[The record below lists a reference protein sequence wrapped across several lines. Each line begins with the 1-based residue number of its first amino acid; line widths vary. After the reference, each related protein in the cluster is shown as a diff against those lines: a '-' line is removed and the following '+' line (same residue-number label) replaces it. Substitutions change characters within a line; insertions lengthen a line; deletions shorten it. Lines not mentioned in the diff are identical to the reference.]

1 LDFSTLQKYGLKVAL
16 SSLLLVVLLTS
27 FVSSAQEETQEEL
40 LEKRNQLQQN
50 FLSLYDQELY
60 QQSILTASK
69 ILNIT
74 QEIYGPESQ
83 NMVNPLNNL
92 ASSYFMIGDFE
103 QAIKIFLECIALIE
117 SDNIISSDLV
127 SPLVA
132 LGLAFNKSEQ
142 YNEAVKIFNRALH
155 INWVNNGFYNLEQ
168 IKIHDSLTESFIGLT
183 NLEEANHHQSFQL
196 SIYNNHFG
204 KDNIKVD
211 ESLVKLAKW
220 YRRSGQVLSE
230 RLVFKELLSR
240 QSNREKQEPQKLIR
254 TLQGIS
260 FSHRREGISMYD
272 SVSPLKKALNIF
284 TESQNQDL
292 RLKLELLID
301 LGDTYTSYG
310 RVSSA
315 DKAYQDCWQLIEE
328 DSALKPEIEERFSKP
343 VKVRNI
349 FIPEKYPI
357 DRPIDKNK
365 NHKQGF
371 LTVRFDV
378 ETTGKTSKVVIIE
391 SNPSEILDRVA
402 LSAMKNTIYRPIY
415 IDAEAQRSD
424 ELTIRHEFTYQHT
437 MKELSETPPVEP
449 EIEDKPL
456 ENPIA

>member
-1 LDFSTLQKYGLKVAL
+1 MDFSTLQKYGFKIAL
-16 SSLLLVVLLTS
+16 SSLLLVVLITS
-27 FVSSAQEETQEEL
+27 FVSSAQEDTQEEL

-50 FLSLYDQELY
+50 FLSLYDQERY
-60 QQSILTASK
+60 QQSILTASE

-83 NMVNPLNNL
+83 NLVNPLNNL

-103 QAIKIFLECIALIE
+103 QAIKIFIECIDLIE
-117 SDNIISSDLV
+117 SNNIISSDLV

-142 YNEAVKIFNRALH
+142 YNEAVEIFKRALH

-168 IKIHDSLTESFIGLT
+168 INIHDSLTESFIGLK

-196 SIYNNHFG
+196 GIYNNHFG
-204 KDNIKVD
+204 KDSIKVD

-230 RLVFKELLSR
+230 RLVFEELLGR
-240 QSNREKQEPQKLIR
+240 QSNRENQESKKLIN

-272 SVSPLKKALNIF
+272 SVSPLKKALDLFEEN
-284 TESQNQDL
+284 QNQDL
-292 RLKLELLID
+292 RLKLEILID

-315 DKAYQDCWQLIEE
+315 NRAYQDCWQLIEE
-328 DSALKPEIEERFSKP
+328 DSTLKPEIEERFSKP
-343 VKVRNI
+343 VRVRSI
-349 FIPEKYPI
+349 FIPERYPI
-357 DRPIDKNK
+357 DRPIDKNETY
-365 NHKQGF
+365 KQGF

-378 ETTGKTSKVVIIE
+378 EKTGKTNKVSIIE
-391 SNPSEILDRVA
+391 SDPSELLDRA
-402 LSAMKNTIYRPIY
+402 TLSAIKRTIYRPTY
-415 IDAEAQRSD
+415 IEAEAQRS
-424 ELTIRHEFTYQHT
+424 EGLTIRHEFSYRQAVEEFT
-437 MKELSETPPVEP
+437 EPAEPV
-449 EIEDKPL
+449 IEDKPL

>member
-1 LDFSTLQKYGLKVAL
+1 MDFSTLQKYGFKVAL
-16 SSLLLVVLLTS
+16 SSLLLVVLITS
-27 FVSSAQEETQEEL
+27 FVSSAQEETQQEL

-50 FLSLYDQELY
+50 FLSLYDQERY
-60 QQSILTASK
+60 QQSILTASE

-83 NMVNPLNNL
+83 NLVNPLNNL

-103 QAIKIFLECIALIE
+103 QAIKIFIECIDLIE
-117 SDNIISSDLV
+117 SNNIISSDLV

-142 YNEAVKIFNRALH
+142 YNEAVEIFKRALH

-168 IKIHDSLTESFIGLT
+168 INIHDSLTESFIGLK

-196 SIYNNHFG
+196 GIYNNRYG
-204 KDNIKVD
+204 KDSMKVD

-230 RLVFKELLSR
+230 RLVFEELLGR
-240 QSNREKQEPQKLIR
+240 QSNRENQESKKLIN

-272 SVSPLKKALNIF
+272 SVSPLKKALDLFAEN
-284 TESQNQDL
+284 QNQDL
-292 RLKLELLID
+292 RLKLEILID

-315 DKAYQDCWQLIEE
+315 NRAYQDCWQLIEE
-328 DSALKPEIEERFSKP
+328 DSSLRPEIEERFSKP
-343 VKVRNI
+343 VRVRSI
-349 FIPEKYPI
+349 FIPERYPI

-365 NHKQGF
+365 VYEQGF

-378 ETTGKTSKVVIIE
+378 ETTGKTNKVSIIE
-391 SNPSEILDRVA
+391 SDPSELLDRVA
-402 LSAMKNTIYRPIY
+402 LSAIKRTIYRPTY
-415 IDAEAQRSD
+415 IDAEAQRS
-424 ELTIRHEFTYQHT
+424 EGLTIRHEFTYRQAVEEFT
-437 MKELSETPPVEP
+437 EPTEPV
-449 EIEDKPL
+449 IEDKPL

>member
-1 LDFSTLQKYGLKVAL
+1 MQKYEFKVAL
-16 SSLLLVVLLTS
+16 SSLLLVVLITS
-27 FVSSAQEETQEEL
+27 FTSSAQEDTPEEL
-40 LEKRNQLQQN
+40 LEKRNQLQEN
-50 FLSLYDQELY
+50 FLSLYDQERY
-60 QQSILTASK
+60 QQSILTASE

-74 QEIYGPESQ
+74 QEIYGPKSQ
-83 NMVNPLNNL
+83 NLVNPLNNL

-117 SDNIISSDLV
+117 SKNNISSQLV

-132 LGLAFNKSEQ
+132 LGLALNKSEQ
-142 YNEAVKIFNRALH
+142 YNEAVEIFKRALH
-155 INWVNNGFYNLEQ
+155 VNWVNNGFYNLEQ
-168 IKIHDSLTESFIGLT
+168 IDIHDSLTESFIGLK

-196 SIYNNHFG
+196 GIYNNHFG
-204 KDNIKVD
+204 KNSIKID

-230 RLVFKELLSR
+230 RLVFEELLDR
-240 QSNREKQEPQKLIR
+240 QSNRENQESKKLIN

-272 SVSPLKKALNIF
+272 SVSPLKKALDIF
-284 TESQNQDL
+284 AENQNQDL
-292 RLKLELLID
+292 RLKLEILID

-315 DKAYQDCWQLIEE
+315 NRAYQDCWQLIEE
-328 DSALKPEIEERFSKP
+328 DSSLRPEIEERFSKP
-343 VKVRNI
+343 VRVRSI
-349 FIPEKYPI
+349 FIPERYPI

-365 NHKQGF
+365 TYKQGF

-378 ETTGKTSKVVIIE
+378 ETTGKTNKVSIIE
-391 SNPSEILDRVA
+391 SDPSELLDRVA
-402 LSAMKNTIYRPIY
+402 LSAIKKTIYRPTY
-415 IDAEAQRSD
+415 IEAEAQRS
-424 ELTIRHEFTYQHT
+424 EGLTIRHEFSYRQAVEEFTEPT
-437 MKELSETPPVEP
+437 EPV
-449 EIEDKPL
+449 IEDKPL

>member
-1 LDFSTLQKYGLKVAL
+1 MQKYEFKVAL
-16 SSLLLVVLLTS
+16 SSLLLVVLITS
-27 FVSSAQEETQEEL
+27 FTSSAQEDTPEEL

-50 FLSLYDQELY
+50 FLSLYDQERY
-60 QQSILTASK
+60 QQSILTASE

-74 QEIYGPESQ
+74 QEIYGPKSQ
-83 NMVNPLNNL
+83 NLVNPLNNL

-117 SDNIISSDLV
+117 SKNNISSQLV

-132 LGLAFNKSEQ
+132 LGLALNKSEQ
-142 YNEAVKIFNRALH
+142 YNEAVEIFKRALH
-155 INWVNNGFYNLEQ
+155 VNWVNNGFYNLEQ
-168 IKIHDSLTESFIGLT
+168 IDIHDSLTESFIGLK

-196 SIYNNHFG
+196 GIYNNHFG
-204 KDNIKVD
+204 KNSIKID

-230 RLVFKELLSR
+230 RLVFEELLDR
-240 QSNREKQEPQKLIR
+240 QSNRENQESKKLIN

-272 SVSPLKKALNIF
+272 SVSPLKKALDIF
-284 TESQNQDL
+284 AENQNQDL
-292 RLKLELLID
+292 RLKLEILID

-315 DKAYQDCWQLIEE
+315 NRAYQDCWQLIEE
-328 DSALKPEIEERFSKP
+328 DSTLKPEIEERFSKP
-343 VKVRNI
+343 VRVRSI
-349 FIPEKYPI
+349 FIPERYPI

-365 NHKQGF
+365 TYKQGF

-378 ETTGKTSKVVIIE
+378 ETTGKTNKVSIIE
-391 SNPSEILDRVA
+391 SDPSELLDRVA
-402 LSAMKNTIYRPIY
+402 LSAIKRTIYRPTY
-415 IDAEAQRSD
+415 IEAEAQRS
-424 ELTIRHEFTYQHT
+424 EGLTIRHEFSYRQAVEEFTEPT
-437 MKELSETPPVEP
+437 EPV
-449 EIEDKPL
+449 IEDKPL

>member
-1 LDFSTLQKYGLKVAL
+1 MQKYGFKVAL
-16 SSLLLVVLLTS
+16 SSLLLVVLITS
-27 FVSSAQEETQEEL
+27 FVSSAQEDTQEEL

-50 FLSLYDQELY
+50 FLSLYDQERY
-60 QQSILTASK
+60 QQSILTASE

-83 NMVNPLNNL
+83 NLVNPLNNL

-103 QAIKIFLECIALIE
+103 QAIKIFIECIDLIE
-117 SDNIISSDLV
+117 SNNIISSDLV

-142 YNEAVKIFNRALH
+142 YNEAVEIFKRALH

-168 IKIHDSLTESFIGLT
+168 INIHDSLTESFIGLK

-196 SIYNNHFG
+196 GIYNNHFG
-204 KDNIKVD
+204 KDSIKVD

-230 RLVFKELLSR
+230 RLVFEELLGR
-240 QSNREKQEPQKLIR
+240 QSNRENQESKKLIN

-272 SVSPLKKALNIF
+272 SVSPLKKALDLFAEN
-284 TESQNQDL
+284 QNQDL
-292 RLKLELLID
+292 RLKLEILID

-315 DKAYQDCWQLIEE
+315 NRAYQDCWQLIEE
-328 DSALKPEIEERFSKP
+328 DSTLKPEIEERFSKP
-343 VKVRNI
+343 VRVRSI
-349 FIPEKYPI
+349 FIPERYPI

-365 NHKQGF
+365 VYEQGF

-378 ETTGKTSKVVIIE
+378 ETTGKTNKVSIIE
-391 SNPSEILDRVA
+391 SNPSELLDRVA
-402 LSAMKNTIYRPIY
+402 LSAIKRTIYRPTY
-415 IDAEAQRSD
+415 IDAEAQRS
-424 ELTIRHEFTYQHT
+424 EGLTIRHEFTYRQAVEEFT
-437 MKELSETPPVEP
+437 EPTEPV
-449 EIEDKPL
+449 IEDKPL

>member
-1 LDFSTLQKYGLKVAL
+1 MDFSTLQKYGFKVAL
-16 SSLLLVVLLTS
+16 SSLLLVVLITS
-27 FVSSAQEETQEEL
+27 FVSSAQEETQQEL

-50 FLSLYDQELY
+50 FLSLYDQERY
-60 QQSILTASK
+60 QQSILTASE

-83 NMVNPLNNL
+83 NLVNPLNNL

-103 QAIKIFLECIALIE
+103 QAIKIFIECIDLIE
-117 SDNIISSDLV
+117 SNNIISSDLV

-142 YNEAVKIFNRALH
+142 YNEAVEIFKRALH

-168 IKIHDSLTESFIGLT
+168 INIHDSLTESFIGLK

-196 SIYNNHFG
+196 GIYNNHFG
-204 KDNIKVD
+204 KDSIKVD

-230 RLVFKELLSR
+230 RLVFEELLGR
-240 QSNREKQEPQKLIR
+240 QSNRENQESKKLIN

-260 FSHRREGISMYD
+260 YSHRREGISMYD
-272 SVSPLKKALNIF
+272 SVSPLKKALDIF
-284 TESQNQDL
+284 AENQNQDL
-292 RLKLELLID
+292 RLKLEILID

-315 DKAYQDCWQLIEE
+315 NRAYQDCWQLIEE
-328 DSALKPEIEERFSKP
+328 DSTLKPEIEERFSKP
-343 VKVRNI
+343 VRVRSI
-349 FIPEKYPI
+349 FIPERYPI

-365 NHKQGF
+365 VYEQGF

-378 ETTGKTSKVVIIE
+378 ETTGKTNKVSIIE
-391 SNPSEILDRVA
+391 SDPSELLDRVA
-402 LSAMKNTIYRPIY
+402 LSAIKRTIYRPTY
-415 IDAEAQRSD
+415 IDAEAQRS
-424 ELTIRHEFTYQHT
+424 EGLTIRHEFTYRQAVEEFT
-437 MKELSETPPVEP
+437 EPTEPV
-449 EIEDKPL
+449 IEDKPL

>member
-1 LDFSTLQKYGLKVAL
+1 MQKYEFKVAL
-16 SSLLLVVLLTS
+16 SSLLLVVLITS
-27 FVSSAQEETQEEL
+27 FTSSAQEDTPEEL
-40 LEKRNQLQQN
+40 LEKRNQLQEN
-50 FLSLYDQELY
+50 FLSLYDQERY
-60 QQSILTASK
+60 QQSILTASE

-74 QEIYGPESQ
+74 QEIYGPKSQ
-83 NMVNPLNNL
+83 NLVNPLNNL

-117 SDNIISSDLV
+117 SKNNISSQLV

-132 LGLAFNKSEQ
+132 LGLALNKSEQ
-142 YNEAVKIFNRALH
+142 YNEAVEIFKRALH
-155 INWVNNGFYNLEQ
+155 VNWVNNGFYNLEQ
-168 IKIHDSLTESFIGLT
+168 IDIHDSLTESFIGLK

-196 SIYNNHFG
+196 GIYNNHFG
-204 KDNIKVD
+204 KNSIKID

-230 RLVFKELLSR
+230 RLVFEELLDR
-240 QSNREKQEPQKLIR
+240 QSNRENQESKKLIN

-272 SVSPLKKALNIF
+272 SVSPLKKALDIF
-284 TESQNQDL
+284 AENQNQDL
-292 RLKLELLID
+292 RLKLEILID

-315 DKAYQDCWQLIEE
+315 NRAYQDCWQLIEE
-328 DSALKPEIEERFSKP
+328 DSSLRPEIEERFSKP
-343 VKVRNI
+343 VRVRSI
-349 FIPEKYPI
+349 FIPERYPI

-365 NHKQGF
+365 VYEQGF

-378 ETTGKTSKVVIIE
+378 ETTGKTNKVSIIE
-391 SNPSEILDRVA
+391 SDPSELLDRVA
-402 LSAMKNTIYRPIY
+402 LSAIKKTIYRPTY
-415 IDAEAQRSD
+415 IEAEAQRS
-424 ELTIRHEFTYQHT
+424 EGLTIRHEFSYRQAVEEFTEPT
-437 MKELSETPPVEP
+437 EPV
-449 EIEDKPL
+449 IEDKPL

>member
-1 LDFSTLQKYGLKVAL
+1 MDFSTLQKYEFKVAL
-16 SSLLLVVLLTS
+16 SSLLLVVLITS
-27 FVSSAQEETQEEL
+27 FTSSAQEDTPEEL
-40 LEKRNQLQQN
+40 LEKRNQLQEN
-50 FLSLYDQELY
+50 FLSLYDQERY
-60 QQSILTASK
+60 QQSILTASE

-74 QEIYGPESQ
+74 QEIYGPKSQ
-83 NMVNPLNNL
+83 NLVNPLNNL

-117 SDNIISSDLV
+117 SKNNISSQLV

-132 LGLAFNKSEQ
+132 LGLALNKSEQ
-142 YNEAVKIFNRALH
+142 YNEAVEIFKRALH
-155 INWVNNGFYNLEQ
+155 VNWVNNGFYNLEQ
-168 IKIHDSLTESFIGLT
+168 IDIHDSLTESFIGLK

-196 SIYNNHFG
+196 GIYNNHFG
-204 KDNIKVD
+204 KNSIKID

-230 RLVFKELLSR
+230 RLVFEELLDR
-240 QSNREKQEPQKLIR
+240 QSNRENQESKKLIN

-272 SVSPLKKALNIF
+272 SVSPLKKALDIF
-284 TESQNQDL
+284 AENQNQDL
-292 RLKLELLID
+292 RLKLEILID

-315 DKAYQDCWQLIEE
+315 NRAYQDCWQLIEE
-328 DSALKPEIEERFSKP
+328 DSSLRPEIEERFSKP
-343 VKVRNI
+343 VRVRSI
-349 FIPEKYPI
+349 FIPERYPI

-365 NHKQGF
+365 VYEQGF

-378 ETTGKTSKVVIIE
+378 ETTGKTNKVSIIE
-391 SNPSEILDRVA
+391 SDPSELLDRVA
-402 LSAMKNTIYRPIY
+402 LSAIKRTIYRPTY
-415 IDAEAQRSD
+415 IEAEAQRS
-424 ELTIRHEFTYQHT
+424 EGLTIRHEFTYRQAVEEFT
-437 MKELSETPPVEP
+437 EPTEPV
-449 EIEDKPL
+449 IEDKPL

>member
-1 LDFSTLQKYGLKVAL
+1 MDFSTLQKYGFKVAL
-16 SSLLLVVLLTS
+16 SSLLLVVLITS
-27 FVSSAQEETQEEL
+27 FVSSAQEDIQEEL

-50 FLSLYDQELY
+50 FLSLYDQERY
-60 QQSILTASK
+60 QQSILTASE

-83 NMVNPLNNL
+83 NLVNPLNNL

-103 QAIKIFLECIALIE
+103 QAITIFLECIALIE
-117 SDNIISSDLV
+117 SNNIISNDLV

-142 YNEAVKIFNRALH
+142 YNEAVEIFKRALH

-168 IKIHDSLTESFIGLT
+168 INIHDSLTESFIGLK

-196 SIYNNHFG
+196 GIYNNHFG
-204 KDNIKVD
+204 KDSIKID

-230 RLVFKELLSR
+230 RLVFEELLGR
-240 QSNREKQEPQKLIR
+240 QSNRENQESKKLIN

-260 FSHRREGISMYD
+260 FSHRREGISMYE
-272 SVSPLKKALNIF
+272 SVSPLKKALDIF
-284 TESQNQDL
+284 AENQNQDL
-292 RLKLELLID
+292 RLKLEILID

-315 DKAYQDCWQLIEE
+315 NRAYQDCWQLIEE
-328 DSALKPEIEERFSKP
+328 DSTLKPEIEERFSKP
-343 VKVRNI
+343 VRVRSI
-349 FIPEKYPI
+349 FIPERYPI

-365 NHKQGF
+365 VYEQGF

-378 ETTGKTSKVVIIE
+378 ETTGKTNKVSIIE
-391 SNPSEILDRVA
+391 SNPSELLDRMA
-402 LSAMKNTIYRPIY
+402 LSAIKRTIYRPTY
-415 IDAEAQRSD
+415 IDAEAQRS
-424 ELTIRHEFTYQHT
+424 EGLTIRHEFTYRQAVEEFT
-437 MKELSETPPVEP
+437 EPTEPV
-449 EIEDKPL
+449 IEDKPL

>member
-1 LDFSTLQKYGLKVAL
+1 MDFSTLQKYGFKVAL
-16 SSLLLVVLLTS
+16 SSLLLVVFITS
-27 FVSSAQEETQEEL
+27 FVSSAQEDAQEEL

-50 FLSLYDQELY
+50 FLSLYDQERY
-60 QQSILTASK
+60 QQSILTASE

-83 NMVNPLNNL
+83 NLVNPLNNL

-103 QAIKIFLECIALIE
+103 QAIKIFIECIDLIE
-117 SDNIISSDLV
+117 SNNIISSALV

-142 YNEAVKIFNRALH
+142 YNEAVEIFKQALH

-168 IKIHDSLTESFIGLT
+168 INIHDSLTESFIGLK

-196 SIYNNHFG
+196 GIYNNRYG
-204 KDNIKVD
+204 KDSMKVD

-230 RLVFKELLSR
+230 RLVFEELLGR
-240 QSNREKQEPQKLIR
+240 QSNRENQESKKLIN

-272 SVSPLKKALNIF
+272 SVSPLKKALDLFAEN
-284 TESQNQDL
+284 QNQDL
-292 RLKLELLID
+292 RLKLEVLID

-315 DKAYQDCWQLIEE
+315 NRAYQDCWQLIEE
-328 DSALKPEIEERFSKP
+328 DSSLRPEIEERFSKP
-343 VKVRNI
+343 VRVRSI
-349 FIPEKYPI
+349 FIPERYPI

-378 ETTGKTSKVVIIE
+378 ETTGKTNKVSIIE
-391 SNPSEILDRVA
+391 SDPSELLDRVA
-402 LSAMKNTIYRPIY
+402 LSAIKRTIYRPTY
-415 IDAEAQRSD
+415 IDAEAQRS
-424 ELTIRHEFTYQHT
+424 EGLTIRHEFTYRQAVEEFT
-437 MKELSETPPVEP
+437 EPTEPV
-449 EIEDKPL
+449 IEDKPL

>member
-1 LDFSTLQKYGLKVAL
+1 MDFSTLQKYEFKVAL
-16 SSLLLVVLLTS
+16 SSLLLVVLITS
-27 FVSSAQEETQEEL
+27 FTSSAQEDTPEEL
-40 LEKRNQLQQN
+40 LEKRNQLQEN
-50 FLSLYDQELY
+50 FLSLYDQERY
-60 QQSILTASK
+60 QQSILTASE

-74 QEIYGPESQ
+74 QEIYGPKSQ
-83 NMVNPLNNL
+83 NLVNPLNNL

-117 SDNIISSDLV
+117 SKNNISSQLV

-132 LGLAFNKSEQ
+132 LGLALNKSEQ
-142 YNEAVKIFNRALH
+142 YNEAVEIFKRALH
-155 INWVNNGFYNLEQ
+155 VNWVNNGFYNLEQ
-168 IKIHDSLTESFIGLT
+168 IDIHDSLTESFIGLK

-196 SIYNNHFG
+196 GIYNNHFG
-204 KDNIKVD
+204 KNSIKID

-230 RLVFKELLSR
+230 RLVFEELLDR
-240 QSNREKQEPQKLIR
+240 QSNRENQESKKLIN

-272 SVSPLKKALNIF
+272 SVSPLKKALDIF
-284 TESQNQDL
+284 AENQNQDL
-292 RLKLELLID
+292 RLKLEILID

-315 DKAYQDCWQLIEE
+315 NRAYQDCWQLIEE
-328 DSALKPEIEERFSKP
+328 DSSLRPEIEERFSKP
-343 VKVRNI
+343 VRVRSI
-349 FIPEKYPI
+349 FIPERYPI

-365 NHKQGF
+365 TYKQGF

-378 ETTGKTSKVVIIE
+378 ETTGKTNKVSIIE
-391 SNPSEILDRVA
+391 SDPSKLLDRVA
-402 LSAMKNTIYRPIY
+402 LSAIKKTIYRPTY
-415 IDAEAQRSD
+415 IEAEAQRS
-424 ELTIRHEFTYQHT
+424 EGLTIRHEFSYRQAVEEFTEPT
-437 MKELSETPPVEP
+437 EPV
-449 EIEDKPL
+449 IEDKPL

>member
-1 LDFSTLQKYGLKVAL
+1 MDFSTLQKYGFKVAL
-16 SSLLLVVLLTS
+16 SSLLLVILITS
-27 FVSSAQEETQEEL
+27 FVSSAQEETQKEL

-50 FLSLYDQELY
+50 FLSLYDEERY
-60 QQSILTASK
+60 QQSILTASE

-83 NMVNPLNNL
+83 NLVNPLNNL

-103 QAIKIFLECIALIE
+103 QAIKIFIECIDLIE
-117 SDNIISSDLV
+117 SNNIISSDLV

-142 YNEAVKIFNRALH
+142 YNEAVEIFKRALH

-168 IKIHDSLTESFIGLT
+168 INIHDSLTESFIGLK

-196 SIYNNHFG
+196 GIYNNRYG
-204 KDNIKVD
+204 KDSMKVD

-230 RLVFKELLSR
+230 RLVFEELLGR
-240 QSNREKQEPQKLIR
+240 QSNRENQESKKLIN

-272 SVSPLKKALNIF
+272 SVSPLKKALDLFAEN
-284 TESQNQDL
+284 QNQDL
-292 RLKLELLID
+292 RLKLEVLID

-315 DKAYQDCWQLIEE
+315 NRAYQDCWQLIEE
-328 DSALKPEIEERFSKP
+328 DSSLRPEIEERFSKP
-343 VKVRNI
+343 VRVRSI
-349 FIPEKYPI
+349 FIPERYPI
-357 DRPIDKNK
+357 DRPIEKNK
-365 NHKQGF
+365 TYKQGF

-378 ETTGKTSKVVIIE
+378 ETTGKTNKVSIIE
-391 SNPSEILDRVA
+391 SDPSELLDRVA
-402 LSAMKNTIYRPIY
+402 LSAIKRTIYRPTY
-415 IDAEAQRSD
+415 IEAEAQRS
-424 ELTIRHEFTYQHT
+424 EGLTIRHEFSYRHA
-437 MKELSETPPVEP
+437 VEEFTEP
-449 EIEDKPL
+449 TEPGIEDKPL

>member
-1 LDFSTLQKYGLKVAL
+1 LDFSTLQKYGFKVAL
-16 SSLLLVVLLTS
+16 SSLLLVVLITS
-27 FVSSAQEETQEEL
+27 FVSSAQEETQQEL
-40 LEKRNQLQQN
+40 LEKRNQLQRN
-50 FLSLYDQELY
+50 FLSLYDEERY
-60 QQSILTASK
+60 QQSILTASE

-83 NMVNPLNNL
+83 NLVNPLNNL

-103 QAIKIFLECIALIE
+103 QAIKIFIECIDLIE
-117 SDNIISSDLV
+117 SNNIISSDLV

-142 YNEAVKIFNRALH
+142 YNEAVEIFKRALH

-168 IKIHDSLTESFIGLT
+168 INIHDSLTESFIGLK

-196 SIYNNHFG
+196 GIYNNRYG
-204 KDNIKVD
+204 KDSMKVD

-230 RLVFKELLSR
+230 RLVFEELLGR
-240 QSNREKQEPQKLIR
+240 QSNRENQESKKLIN

-272 SVSPLKKALNIF
+272 SVSPLKKALDLFAEN
-284 TESQNQDL
+284 QNQDL
-292 RLKLELLID
+292 RLKLEVLID

-315 DKAYQDCWQLIEE
+315 NRAYQDCWQLIEE
-328 DSALKPEIEERFSKP
+328 DSSLRPEIEERFSKP
-343 VKVRNI
+343 VRVRSI
-349 FIPEKYPI
+349 FIPERYPI
-357 DRPIDKNK
+357 DRPIEKNK
-365 NHKQGF
+365 TYKQGF

-378 ETTGKTSKVVIIE
+378 ETTGKTNKVSIIE
-391 SNPSEILDRVA
+391 SDPSELLDRVA
-402 LSAMKNTIYRPIY
+402 LSAIKRTIYRPTY
-415 IDAEAQRSD
+415 IEAEAQRS
-424 ELTIRHEFTYQHT
+424 EGLTIRHEFSYRQAVEEFTAPT
-437 MKELSETPPVEP
+437 EPV
-449 EIEDKPL
+449 IEDKPL

>member
-1 LDFSTLQKYGLKVAL
+1 MQKYEFKVAL
-16 SSLLLVVLLTS
+16 SSLLLVVLITS
-27 FVSSAQEETQEEL
+27 FTSSAQEDTPEEL
-40 LEKRNQLQQN
+40 LEKRNQLQEN
-50 FLSLYDQELY
+50 FLSLYDQERY
-60 QQSILTASK
+60 QQSILTASE

-74 QEIYGPESQ
+74 QEIYGPKSQ
-83 NMVNPLNNL
+83 NLVNPLNNL

-117 SDNIISSDLV
+117 SKNNISSQLV

-132 LGLAFNKSEQ
+132 LGLALNKSEQ
-142 YNEAVKIFNRALH
+142 YNEAVEIFKRALH
-155 INWVNNGFYNLEQ
+155 VNWVNNGFYNLEQ
-168 IKIHDSLTESFIGLT
+168 IDIHDSLTESFIGLK

-196 SIYNNHFG
+196 GIYNNHFG
-204 KDNIKVD
+204 KNSIKID

-230 RLVFKELLSR
+230 RLVFEELLDR
-240 QSNREKQEPQKLIR
+240 QSNRENQESKKLIN

-272 SVSPLKKALNIF
+272 SVSPLKKALDIF
-284 TESQNQDL
+284 AENQNQDL
-292 RLKLELLID
+292 RLKLEILID

-315 DKAYQDCWQLIEE
+315 NRAYQDCWQLIEE
-328 DSALKPEIEERFSKP
+328 DSSLRPEIEERFSKP
-343 VKVRNI
+343 VRVRSI
-349 FIPEKYPI
+349 FIPERYPI

-365 NHKQGF
+365 VYEQGF

-378 ETTGKTSKVVIIE
+378 ETTGKTNKVSIIE
-391 SNPSEILDRVA
+391 SDPSELLDRVA
-402 LSAMKNTIYRPIY
+402 LSAIKRTIYRPTY
-415 IDAEAQRSD
+415 IDAEAQRS
-424 ELTIRHEFTYQHT
+424 EGLTIRHEFTYRQAVEEFT
-437 MKELSETPPVEP
+437 EPTEPV
-449 EIEDKPL
+449 IEDKPL

>member
-1 LDFSTLQKYGLKVAL
+1 MDFSTLQKYGFKIAL
-16 SSLLLVVLLTS
+16 SSLLLVVLITS
-27 FVSSAQEETQEEL
+27 FVSFAQEETQEEL

-50 FLSLYDQELY
+50 FLSLYDQERY
-60 QQSILTASK
+60 QQSILTASE

-74 QEIYGPESQ
+74 QEIYGPKSQ
-83 NMVNPLNNL
+83 NLVNPLNNL

-103 QAIKIFLECIALIE
+103 QAIKIFIECIDLIE
-117 SDNIISSDLV
+117 SNNIISSDLV

-142 YNEAVKIFNRALH
+142 YNEAVEIFKRALH

-168 IKIHDSLTESFIGLT
+168 INIHDSLTESFIGLK

-196 SIYNNHFG
+196 GIYNNHFG
-204 KDNIKVD
+204 KDSIKVD

-230 RLVFKELLSR
+230 RLVFEELLGR
-240 QSNREKQEPQKLIR
+240 QSNRENQESKKLIN

-272 SVSPLKKALNIF
+272 SVSPLKKALDLFEEN
-284 TESQNQDL
+284 QNQDL
-292 RLKLELLID
+292 RLKLEILID

-315 DKAYQDCWQLIEE
+315 NRAYQDCWQLIEE
-328 DSALKPEIEERFSKP
+328 DSTLKLEIEERFSKP
-343 VKVRNI
+343 VRVRSI
-349 FIPEKYPI
+349 FIPERYPI

-365 NHKQGF
+365 VYEQGF

-391 SNPSEILDRVA
+391 SDPSELLDREA
-402 LSAMKNTIYRPIY
+402 LSAMKKTIYRPAY
-415 IDAEAQRSD
+415 IDAKAQRS
-424 ELTIRHEFTYQHT
+424 EGLTTRHEFSYRQAVEEFTEPT
-437 MKELSETPPVEP
+437 EPV
-449 EIEDKPL
+449 IEDKPL

>member
-1 LDFSTLQKYGLKVAL
+1 MDFSTLQKYGFKVAL
-16 SSLLLVVLLTS
+16 SSLLLVVLITS
-27 FVSSAQEETQEEL
+27 FVSSAQEDTQEEL

-50 FLSLYDQELY
+50 FLSLYDQERY
-60 QQSILTASK
+60 QQSILTASE

-83 NMVNPLNNL
+83 NLVNPLNNL

-103 QAIKIFLECIALIE
+103 QAIKIFIECIDLIE
-117 SDNIISSDLV
+117 SNNIISSDLV

-142 YNEAVKIFNRALH
+142 YNEAVEIFKRALH

-168 IKIHDSLTESFIGLT
+168 INIHDSLTESFIGLK

-196 SIYNNHFG
+196 GIYNNHFG
-204 KDNIKVD
+204 KDSIKVD

-230 RLVFKELLSR
+230 RLVFEELLGR
-240 QSNREKQEPQKLIR
+240 QSNRENQESKKLIN

-272 SVSPLKKALNIF
+272 SVSPLKKALDLFAEN
-284 TESQNQDL
+284 QNQDL
-292 RLKLELLID
+292 RLKLEVLID

-315 DKAYQDCWQLIEE
+315 NRAYQDCWQLIEE
-328 DSALKPEIEERFSKP
+328 DSSLRPEIEERFSKP
-343 VKVRNI
+343 VRVRSI
-349 FIPEKYPI
+349 FIPERYPI

-365 NHKQGF
+365 VYEQGF

-378 ETTGKTSKVVIIE
+378 ETTGKTNKVSIIE
-391 SNPSEILDRVA
+391 SDPSELLDRVA
-402 LSAMKNTIYRPIY
+402 LSAIKRTIYRPTY
-415 IDAEAQRSD
+415 IDAEAQRS
-424 ELTIRHEFTYQHT
+424 EGLTIRHEFTYRQAVEEFT
-437 MKELSETPPVEP
+437 EPTEPV
-449 EIEDKPL
+449 IEDKPL

>member
-1 LDFSTLQKYGLKVAL
+1 MQKYGFKVVL

-27 FVSSAQEETQEEL
+27 FVSSAQEDTQEEL

-50 FLSLYDQELY
+50 FLSLYDEERY
-60 QQSILTASK
+60 QQSILTASE

-83 NMVNPLNNL
+83 NLVNPLNNL

-103 QAIKIFLECIALIE
+103 QAIKIFIECIDLIE
-117 SDNIISSDLV
+117 SNNIISSDLV

-142 YNEAVKIFNRALH
+142 YNEAVEIFKRALH

-168 IKIHDSLTESFIGLT
+168 INIHDSLTESFIGLK

-196 SIYNNHFG
+196 GIYNNHFG
-204 KDNIKVD
+204 KDSIKVD
-211 ESLVKLAKW
+211 ESLVKLANW

-230 RLVFKELLSR
+230 RLVFEELLGR
-240 QSNREKQEPQKLIR
+240 QSNRENQESKKLIN

-260 FSHRREGISMYD
+260 YSHRREGISMYD
-272 SVSPLKKALNIF
+272 SVTPLKKALDLFAEN
-284 TESQNQDL
+284 QNQDL
-292 RLKLELLID
+292 RLKLEILID

-315 DKAYQDCWQLIEE
+315 NRAYQDCWQLIKE
-328 DSALKPEIEERFSKP
+328 DSTLKPEIEERFSKP
-343 VKVRNI
+343 VRVRSI
-349 FIPEKYPI
+349 FIPERYPI

-365 NHKQGF
+365 VYEQGF

-378 ETTGKTSKVVIIE
+378 ETTGKTNKVNIIE
-391 SNPSEILDRVA
+391 SDPSELLDRVA
-402 LSAMKNTIYRPIY
+402 LSAIKRTIYRPTY
-415 IDAEAQRSD
+415 IDAEAQRS
-424 ELTIRHEFTYQHT
+424 EGLTIRHEFTYRQAVEEFT
-437 MKELSETPPVEP
+437 EPTEPV
-449 EIEDKPL
+449 IEDKPL

>member
-1 LDFSTLQKYGLKVAL
+1 MDFSTLQKYGFKVAL
-16 SSLLLVVLLTS
+16 SSLLLVVLITS
-27 FVSSAQEETQEEL
+27 FVSSAQEDTQEKL

-50 FLSLYDQELY
+50 FLSLYDQERY
-60 QQSILTASK
+60 QQSILTASE

-83 NMVNPLNNL
+83 NLVNPLNNL

-103 QAIKIFLECIALIE
+103 QAIKIFIECIDLIE
-117 SDNIISSDLV
+117 SNNIVSSDLV

-142 YNEAVKIFNRALH
+142 YNEAVEIFKRALH

-168 IKIHDSLTESFIGLT
+168 INIHDSLTESFIGLK

-196 SIYNNHFG
+196 GIYNNHFG
-204 KDNIKVD
+204 KDSIKVD

-220 YRRSGQVLSE
+220 YRRSGQVFSE
-230 RLVFKELLSR
+230 RLVFEELLGR
-240 QSNREKQEPQKLIR
+240 QSNRENQESKKLIN

-260 FSHRREGISMYD
+260 FSHRREGISMYE
-272 SVSPLKKALNIF
+272 SVTPLKKALDLFAEN
-284 TESQNQDL
+284 QNQDL
-292 RLKLELLID
+292 RLKLEILID

-315 DKAYQDCWQLIEE
+315 NRAYQDCWQLIEE
-328 DSALKPEIEERFSKP
+328 DSTLKPEIEERFSKP
-343 VKVRNI
+343 VRVRSI
-349 FIPEKYPI
+349 FIPERYPI

-365 NHKQGF
+365 DYEQGF

-378 ETTGKTSKVVIIE
+378 ETTGKTNKVSIIE
-391 SNPSEILDRVA
+391 SDPSELLDRVA
-402 LSAMKNTIYRPIY
+402 LSAIKRTIYRPTY
-415 IDAEAQRSD
+415 IDAEAQRS
-424 ELTIRHEFTYQHT
+424 EGLTIRHEFTYRQAVEEFT
-437 MKELSETPPVEP
+437 EPTEPV
-449 EIEDKPL
+449 IEDKPL

>member
-1 LDFSTLQKYGLKVAL
+1 MQKYGFKVAL
-16 SSLLLVVLLTS
+16 SSLLLVVLITS
-27 FVSSAQEETQEEL
+27 FVSSAQEDTQEEL

-50 FLSLYDQELY
+50 FLSLYDEERY
-60 QQSILTASK
+60 QQSILTASE

-83 NMVNPLNNL
+83 NLVNPLNNL

-103 QAIKIFLECIALIE
+103 QAIKIFIECIDLIE
-117 SDNIISSDLV
+117 SNNIISSDLV

-142 YNEAVKIFNRALH
+142 YNEAVEIFKRALH

-168 IKIHDSLTESFIGLT
+168 INIHDSLTESFIGLK

-196 SIYNNHFG
+196 GIYNNHFG
-204 KDNIKVD
+204 KDSIKVD

-230 RLVFKELLSR
+230 RLVFEELLGR
-240 QSNREKQEPQKLIR
+240 QSNRENQESKKLIN

-272 SVSPLKKALNIF
+272 SVSPLKKALDLFAEN
-284 TESQNQDL
+284 QNQDL
-292 RLKLELLID
+292 RLKLEVLID

-315 DKAYQDCWQLIEE
+315 NRAYQDCWQLIEE
-328 DSALKPEIEERFSKP
+328 DSSLRPEIEERFSKP
-343 VKVRNI
+343 VRVRSI
-349 FIPEKYPI
+349 FIPERYPI
-357 DRPIDKNK
+357 DRPIEKNK
-365 NHKQGF
+365 TYKQGF

-378 ETTGKTSKVVIIE
+378 ETTGKTNKVSIIE
-391 SNPSEILDRVA
+391 SDPSELLDRVA
-402 LSAMKNTIYRPIY
+402 LSAIKRTIYRPTY
-415 IDAEAQRSD
+415 IEAEAQRS
-424 ELTIRHEFTYQHT
+424 EGLTIRHEFSYRQAVEEFTAPT
-437 MKELSETPPVEP
+437 EPV
-449 EIEDKPL
+449 IEDKPL

>member
-1 LDFSTLQKYGLKVAL
+1 MQKYEFKVAL
-16 SSLLLVVLLTS
+16 SSLLLVVLITS
-27 FVSSAQEETQEEL
+27 FPSSAQEDTPEEL
-40 LEKRNQLQQN
+40 LEKRNQLQEN
-50 FLSLYDQELY
+50 FLSLYDQERY
-60 QQSILTASK
+60 QQSILTASE

-74 QEIYGPESQ
+74 QEIYGPKSQ
-83 NMVNPLNNL
+83 NLVNPLNNL

-117 SDNIISSDLV
+117 SKNNISSQLV

-132 LGLAFNKSEQ
+132 LGLALNKSEQ
-142 YNEAVKIFNRALH
+142 YNEAVEIFKRALH
-155 INWVNNGFYNLEQ
+155 VNWVNNGFYNLEQ
-168 IKIHDSLTESFIGLT
+168 IDIHDSLTESFIGLK

-196 SIYNNHFG
+196 GIYNNHFG
-204 KDNIKVD
+204 KNSIKID

-230 RLVFKELLSR
+230 RLVFEELLDR
-240 QSNREKQEPQKLIR
+240 QSNREEQESKKLIN

-272 SVSPLKKALNIF
+272 SVSPLKKALDIF
-284 TESQNQDL
+284 AENQNQDL
-292 RLKLELLID
+292 RLKLEILID

-315 DKAYQDCWQLIEE
+315 NRAYQDCWQLIEE
-328 DSALKPEIEERFSKP
+328 DSSLRPEIEERFSKP
-343 VKVRNI
+343 VRVRSI
-349 FIPEKYPI
+349 FIPERYPI

-365 NHKQGF
+365 TYKQGF

-378 ETTGKTSKVVIIE
+378 ETTGKTNKVSIIE
-391 SNPSEILDRVA
+391 SDPSELLDRVA
-402 LSAMKNTIYRPIY
+402 LSAIKKTIYRPTY
-415 IDAEAQRSD
+415 IEAEAQRS
-424 ELTIRHEFTYQHT
+424 EGLTIRHEFSYRQAVEEFTEPT
-437 MKELSETPPVEP
+437 EPV
-449 EIEDKPL
+449 IEDKPL

>member
-1 LDFSTLQKYGLKVAL
+1 MQKYGFKVAL
-16 SSLLLVVLLTS
+16 SSLLLVVLITS
-27 FVSSAQEETQEEL
+27 FVSSAQEDTQEEL

-50 FLSLYDQELY
+50 FLNLYDQERY
-60 QQSILTASK
+60 QQSILTASE

-83 NMVNPLNNL
+83 NLVNPLNNL

-103 QAIKIFLECIALIE
+103 QAIKIFIQCIDLIE
-117 SDNIISSDLV
+117 SNNIISSDLV

-142 YNEAVKIFNRALH
+142 YNEAVEIFKRALH

-168 IKIHDSLTESFIGLT
+168 INIHDSLTESFIGLK

-196 SIYNNHFG
+196 GIYNNHFG
-204 KDNIKVD
+204 KDSIKVD

-220 YRRSGQVLSE
+220 YRRSGQVFSE
-230 RLVFKELLSR
+230 RLVFEELLGR
-240 QSNREKQEPQKLIR
+240 QSNRENQESKKLIN

-272 SVSPLKKALNIF
+272 SVSPLKKALDLFEEN
-284 TESQNQDL
+284 QNQDL
-292 RLKLELLID
+292 RLKLEILID

-315 DKAYQDCWQLIEE
+315 NRAYQDCWQLIKE
-328 DSALKPEIEERFSKP
+328 DSTLKPEIEERFSKP
-343 VKVRNI
+343 VRVRSI
-349 FIPEKYPI
+349 FIPERYPI

-365 NHKQGF
+365 TYKQGF

-378 ETTGKTSKVVIIE
+378 EATGKTNKVSIIE
-391 SNPSEILDRVA
+391 SDPSELLDRVA
-402 LSAMKNTIYRPIY
+402 LSAIKRTIYRPTY
-415 IDAEAQRSD
+415 IEAEAQRS
-424 ELTIRHEFTYQHT
+424 EGLTIRHEFSYRQAVEEFT
-437 MKELSETPPVEP
+437 EPAEPV
-449 EIEDKPL
+449 IEDKPL

>member
-1 LDFSTLQKYGLKVAL
+1 MDFSTLQKYGFKVAL
-16 SSLLLVVLLTS
+16 SSLLLVVLITS
-27 FVSSAQEETQEEL
+27 FVSSAQEDIQEEL

-50 FLSLYDQELY
+50 FLSLYDEERY
-60 QQSILTASK
+60 QQSILTASE

-83 NMVNPLNNL
+83 NLVNPLNNL

-103 QAIKIFLECIALIE
+103 QAIKIFIECIDLIE
-117 SDNIISSDLV
+117 SNNIISSDLV

-142 YNEAVKIFNRALH
+142 YNEAVEIFKRALH

-168 IKIHDSLTESFIGLT
+168 INIHDSLTESFIGLK

-196 SIYNNHFG
+196 GIYNNHFG
-204 KDNIKVD
+204 KDSIKID

-230 RLVFKELLSR
+230 RLVFEELLGR
-240 QSNREKQEPQKLIR
+240 QSNRENQESKKLIN

-260 FSHRREGISMYD
+260 FSHRREGISMYE
-272 SVSPLKKALNIF
+272 SVTPLKKALDLFAEN
-284 TESQNQDL
+284 QNQDL
-292 RLKLELLID
+292 RLKLEILID

-315 DKAYQDCWQLIEE
+315 NRAYQDCWQLIEE
-328 DSALKPEIEERFSKP
+328 DSTLKPEIEERFSKP
-343 VKVRNI
+343 VRVRSI
-349 FIPEKYPI
+349 FIPERYPI

-365 NHKQGF
+365 VYEQGF

-378 ETTGKTSKVVIIE
+378 ETTGKTNKVSIIE
-391 SNPSEILDRVA
+391 SDPSELLDRVA
-402 LSAMKNTIYRPIY
+402 LSAIKRTIYRPTY
-415 IDAEAQRSD
+415 IDAEAQRS
-424 ELTIRHEFTYQHT
+424 EGLTIRHEFTYRQAVEEFT
-437 MKELSETPPVEP
+437 EPTEPV
-449 EIEDKPL
+449 IEDKPL